1 MRVRT
6 VCALLLCLTAGCYK
20 YSVRTVLPA
29 DSASAFRATKARITL
44 RDGRELR
51 MEHVYVR
58 GDSLRTDD
66 PFNNSP
72 AAVALADIDRLQVGE
87 ISRSRTVLGVLAV
100 TEVLIAGFYVV
111 ILATDPS

>member
-6 VCALLLCLTAGCYK
+6 ICTLLLCLTAGCYR
-20 YSVRTVLPA
+20 YNVRPVPPV
-29 DSASAFRATKARITL
+29 DSATEFRATKARITL
-44 RDGRELR
+44 RDGREVR
-51 MEHVYVR
+51 MERAYVR

-87 ISRSRTVLGVLAV
+87 ISRSKTVLGVLAV

-111 ILATDPS
+111 ILATDDS